1 MVALRGDISFRYL
14 KQFFLVG
21 DIKLLIFSSLHPK
34 GSCEFLPSLAFVVHR
49 SVICKLFTFQSSP
62 LKLLGQFEP
71 TLMLRMISTKILHFV
86 LIRQKIMAT
95 TVIHVSNW
103 PIYQRNLLKPL
114 CQSETNIIGMMFGR
128 SSTNTPQFIKTWL
141 LNAIVVSNC
150 NF

>member
-1 MVALRGDISFRYL
+1 METSNCWFLAHSTQKDRVSFCHLLHLLSIHPSSVNFLHFNHLLWNYLANLNQLWCLEWSLQKFFISFWSD
-14 KQFFLVG
+14 K
-21 DIKLLIFSSLHPK
+21 
-34 GSCEFLPSLAFVVHR
+34 
-49 SVICKLFTFQSSP
+49 
-62 LKLLGQFEP
+62 
-71 TLMLRMISTKILHFV
+71 
-86 LIRQKIMAT
+86 KIMAT